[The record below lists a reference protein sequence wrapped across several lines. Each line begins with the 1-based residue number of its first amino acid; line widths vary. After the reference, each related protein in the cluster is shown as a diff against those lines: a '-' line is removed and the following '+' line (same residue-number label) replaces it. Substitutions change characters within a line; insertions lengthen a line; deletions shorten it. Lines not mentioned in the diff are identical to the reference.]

1 MNKKGEGEHWWI
13 ALGAIGLLIAIFAL
27 LIFYSNAFAKLR
39 EGFGS
44 AADTETIKKAYSET
58 IGKESRLTEE
68 ELKIIDQ
75 FNLFF
80 QKNFAADDDDCIKK
94 IDFAP
99 IKGKGFG
106 IGVRGGDVFA
116 EKKDKSR
123 VYPLVLS
130 KKISLFLGGRVVSD
144 FSLNENFD
152 KIDGRDGLSNWIY
165 KKNDVISFMDEI
177 SG

>member
-1 MNKKGEGEHWWI
+1 MNKKGDGDESHLGI
-13 ALGAIGLLIAIFAL
+13 VVGAIIILIVIFATFF
-27 LIFYSNAFAKLR
+27 IYSDAFAKLK
-39 EGFGS
+39 EGFKVV
-44 AADTETIKKAYSET
+44 ANEETIKKAYSET

-68 ELKIIDQ
+68 EGKIIDQ

-106 IGVRGGDVFA
+106 ITVRGGDVFA

-123 VYPLVLS
+123 VYPIFVPAKLRLY
-130 KKISLFLGGRVVSD
+130 LD
-144 FSLNENFD
+144 EN
-152 KIDGRDGLSNWIY
+152 
-165 KKNDVISFMDEI
+165 
-177 SG
+177 